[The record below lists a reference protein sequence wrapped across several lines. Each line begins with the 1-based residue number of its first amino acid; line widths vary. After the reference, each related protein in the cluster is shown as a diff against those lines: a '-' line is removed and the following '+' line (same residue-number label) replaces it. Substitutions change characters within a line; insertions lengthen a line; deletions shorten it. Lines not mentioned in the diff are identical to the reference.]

1 LRGGK
6 QKSDGHDLKK
16 GMNMDLKYVYGSHE
30 IEFKEDDDDAFF
42 LKWWRFQ
49 YAHRH
54 FYRLKTQNKTLQ
66 KELDG
71 CIPTLFEIFDRLQMG
86 QHDELDLLYFYDLE
100 FYQFVN
106 VLVYQY
112 HRAEHG
118 ADSYLDLRYEIDTA
132 LYRYPLKNLN
142 RTEIEVVKQIHYWT
156 LKLGFLSVQFFD
168 KPDLIAS
175 RDAFIFNTLDKDSLK
190 QNSIF
195 FPYYTGTN
203 AAPGLNIMT
212 EDNLQEVTW
221 DWDMA
226 VFYHDGDVID
236 QIKKKMPN
244 AKEWKKSGTK
254 VIGEQEGSSI
264 QMYIKRELCSKT
276 KALRWLT
283 GQVERRKFF
292 KESRLQINPIH
303 STPCSETQ
311 KRKNDKFIDMT
322 READGLSAYRRETKK
337 DNLRRA
343 VAILNWDMQNIHEKG
358 GLNKNSRCKETVEF
372 LDQRDP
378 KLIEYY
384 NSKFNNKW
392 EDDRETPAN
401 ENAPQF
407 DIEMRNGD
415 IDSYHS
421 NVVREMEKDYDVA
434 EFCIQKIEN
443 YTYQDVRRARKK
455 SKE

>member
-1 LRGGK
+1 
-6 QKSDGHDLKK
+6 
-16 GMNMDLKYVYGSHE
+16 
-30 IEFKEDDDDAFF
+30 
-42 LKWWRFQ
+42 
-49 YAHRH
+49 
-54 FYRLKTQNKTLQ
+54 
-66 KELDG
+66 
-71 CIPTLFEIFDRLQMG
+71 
-86 QHDELDLLYFYDLE
+86 
-100 FYQFVN
+100 
-106 VLVYQY
+106 
-112 HRAEHG
+112 
-118 ADSYLDLRYEIDTA
+118 
-132 LYRYPLKNLN
+132 
-142 RTEIEVVKQIHYWT
+142 
-156 LKLGFLSVQFFD
+156 
-168 KPDLIAS
+168 
-175 RDAFIFNTLDKDSLK
+175 
-190 QNSIF
+190 
-195 FPYYTGTN
+195 
-203 AAPGLNIMT
+203 
-212 EDNLQEVTW
+212 
-221 DWDMA
+221 
-226 VFYHDGDVID
+226 
-236 QIKKKMPN
+236 
-244 AKEWKKSGTK
+244 
-254 VIGEQEGSSI
+254 
-264 QMYIKRELCSKT
+264 
-276 KALRWLT
+276 
-283 GQVERRKFF
+283 
-292 KESRLQINPIH
+292 
-303 STPCSETQ
+303 
-311 KRKNDKFIDMT
+311 MT